1 MSITVNVHGPI
12 ARIVLSGGIDYS
24 TQEEFRQ
31 ASTKAVT
38 AKNVREIHIDFT
50 DVTFMDSSGIRTLL
64 ILQKQAEKKGISLIV
79 SNCSDSVREV
89 FEIGGF
95 DRMFTMR

>member
-1 MSITVNVHGPI
+1 MSITVNTRGSI
-12 ARIVLSGGIDYS
+12 AKIVLSGGIDYS
-24 TQEEFRQ
+24 TQEQFRQ
-31 ASTKAVT
+31 ASDKAIS
-38 AKNVREIHIDFT
+38 AKRVREIHIDFT

-64 ILQKQAEKKGISLIV
+64 ILQKQAEKKGMSLIV